1 MSWSFD
7 PEVPAGYQ
15 DADIEMAELRE
26 AAREAE
32 VTAAPAAPPRPS
44 RDAAASDREHEG
56 KEMVECEA
64 CHEEKPETCGE
75 SVVVYTHRIEGR
87 AVGVDTEWV
96 CNDCI
101 EGAEEARTE
110 RMVEARRQYY
120 YEK

>member
-1 MSWSFD
+1 VRAFFKNLM
-7 PEVPAGYQ
+7 PEQ
-15 DADIEMAELRE
+15 L
-26 AAREAE
+26 
-32 VTAAPAAPPRPS
+32 APIKP
-44 RDAAASDREHEG
+44 EI
-56 KEMVECEA
+56 EMVECDA

-75 SVVVYTHRIEGR
+75 SVVVYTHRVEGR

-110 RMVEARRQYY
+110 RMVEARQQYY